1 MVRKSLSLSL
11 LVMLSAAGCSSEIEV
26 RNETAGGGGA
36 ADTGTGGSGATT
48 DSGTTDSGTTDS
60 GTTDSGTTD
69 SGTTDSGTTD
79 TGAGACSPVYP
90 NLGAAEGLQL
100 GDTVRDLFWRGATNV
115 GTQAAGDVDFYK
127 LFENQTCADPMSTEA
142 PIDTL
147 AILVVASWCQYC
159 PAEIA
164 FASRVAADFKAQ
176 GGVFV
181 VVNFEDTSGA
191 PADNAEA
198 KRFVTQHAT
207 INGVAPDNMW
217 AVGDGSAN
225 PANYFHTLGEVNAF
239 PSAYVVRLRD
249 MQVIANPDNA
259 GGSYLNFVEIA
270 RNPDAGSWDP
280 PTVPFQNNCGPG
292 DDELTEP
299 NDDAAT
305 ATSVGIGSFTGG
317 ICSAAP
323 DIYSITEAGPWTKT
337 LTYDQSVGD
346 LDMFVLDVPN
356 DRPLKDPMGN
366 DLISDGTTGTE
377 VLSYTGPAYVA
388 VYGYSSA
395 SAPYEFTIE

>member
-11 LVMLSAAGCSSEIEV
+11 LMMLTAAGCSSEIEV
-26 RNETAGGGGA
+26 RNETGGGGGGT

-48 DSGTTDSGTTDS
+48 DTGSTDTGTTE
-60 GTTDSGTTD
+60 
-69 SGTTDSGTTD
+69 TDSGTTD
-79 TGAGACSPVYP
+79 TGTGTCRPVYP
-90 NLGAAEGLQL
+90 NLGASEGLQL

-115 GTQAAGDVDFYK
+115 GTGASGDVDFYK

-164 FASRVAADFKAQ
+164 FASRVAEEFKAE
-176 GGVFV
+176 GGLFV
-181 VVNFEDTSGA
+181 VVNFEDRSGA

-198 KRFVTQHAT
+198 KSFVTQHAT
-207 INGVAPDNMW
+207 LNGVAPDNMW
-217 AVGDGSAN
+217 AVGDGDAN
-225 PANYFHTLGEVNAF
+225 PANYLHTLGEVNAF
-239 PSAYVVRLRD
+239 PSAYVVRLSD
-249 MQVIANPDNA
+249 MKVIANPDNA

-270 RNPDAGSWDP
+270 RDPDAGSWGP
-280 PTVPFQNNCGPG
+280 PTVPFTSNCGPG

-299 NDDAAT
+299 NDDATT
-305 ATSVGIGSFTGG
+305 ATPVGIGSFTGG

-323 DIYSITEAGPWTKT
+323 DIYSITEAGPWTMT
-337 LTYDQSVGD
+337 LTYDQSLGD
-346 LDMFVLDVPN
+346 IDMFVLDVPN
-356 DRPLKDPMGN
+356 DRPVKDDAGN
-366 DLISDGTTGTE
+366 DVISQETTGTE
-377 VLSYTGPAYVA
+377 ALSYTGPAYVA

>member
-1 MVRKSLSLSL
+1 MVRKSLSLGL
-11 LVMLSAAGCSSEIEV
+11 LLMLSTAACSSEEEV
-26 RNETAGGGGA
+26 PNETGGDGSGT
-36 ADTGTGGSGATT
+36 ADTGTGSGASTEDT
-48 DSGTTDSGTTDS
+48 GIIDN
-60 GTTDSGTTD
+60 
-69 SGTTDSGTTD
+69 TD
-79 TGAGACSPVYP
+79 TGTGGTDTTPTACTPVYP
-90 NLGAAEGLQL
+90 NLGASEGLQL

-115 GTQAAGDVDFYK
+115 GTGAAGDVDFYK
-127 LFENQTCADPMSTEA
+127 LFENQLCADPASEEA

-198 KRFVTQHAT
+198 KRFVTQHGT

-217 AVGDGSAN
+217 AVGDGDAN
-225 PANYFHTLGEVNAF
+225 PANYFHNLGEVTAF
-239 PSAYVVRLRD
+239 PSAYAVRLSD
-249 MQVIANPDNA
+249 MKVIANPENA

-270 RNPDAGSWDP
+270 RDPNAGSWDP
-280 PTVPFQNNCGPG
+280 PTVPFQNNCGPTG
-292 DDELTEP
+292 EEATEP

-305 ATSVGIGSFTGG
+305 ATEIGIGSFNGG
-317 ICSAAP
+317 ICAAAP
-323 DIYSITEAGPWTKT
+323 DIYSITEAGAWTMT
-337 LTYDQSVGD
+337 LTYDQAVGD
-346 LDMFVLDVPN
+346 IDMFILDVPN
-356 DRPLKDPMGN
+356 DRPLKDDAGN
-366 DLISDGTTGTE
+366 DLISQETTGTE
-377 VLSYTGPAYVA
+377 VLTYTGPAYVA

-395 SAPYEFTIE
+395 SAEYSFTIE

>member
-11 LVMLSAAGCSSEIEV
+11 LVMLTAAACSSDDAATN
-26 RNETAGGGGA
+26 RGGSGGGGGT

-48 DSGTTDSGTTDS
+48 EDT
-60 GTTDSGTTD
+60 
-69 SGTTDSGTTD
+69 GTTD
-79 TGAGACSPVYP
+79 TGTTETDGGTTDTGTGACRPVYP

-147 AILVVASWCQYC
+147 AIIVVASWCQYC

-164 FASRVAADFKAQ
+164 FASRIAEEFKAQ

-191 PADNAEA
+191 PASNAEA

-207 INGVAPDNMW
+207 INGIAPDNMW
-217 AVGDGSAN
+217 AVGDAAAN
-225 PANYFHTLGEVNAF
+225 PANYFHTLGEVTAF
-239 PSAYVVRLRD
+239 PSAYVVRLSD
-249 MQVIANPDNA
+249 MKVVANPENA

-270 RNPDAGSWDP
+270 RDPNAGSWDP
-280 PTVPFQNNCGPG
+280 PTVPFTNNCGPN
-292 DDELTEP
+292 DEELTEP

-305 ATSVGIGSFTGG
+305 ATPVGIGSFTGG

-323 DIYSITEAGPWTKT
+323 DIYSITEAGAWTMT
-337 LTYDQSVGD
+337 LTYDQSLGD
-346 LDMFVLDVPN
+346 IDMFVLDVAN
-356 DRPLKDPMGN
+356 DRPVKDDAGA
-366 DLISDGTTGTE
+366 DLISQETTGTE
-377 VLSYTGPAYVA
+377 SLSFTGPAYVA

-395 SAPYEFTIE
+395 SAPNEFTNE

>member
-11 LVMLSAAGCSSEIEV
+11 LVMLTAAGCSSEIEV
-26 RNETAGGGGA
+26 RNETGGGGGGGT

-48 DSGTTDSGTTDS
+48 EDT
-60 GTTDSGTTD
+60 
-69 SGTTDSGTTD
+69 GTTD
-79 TGAGACSPVYP
+79 TGTTETDGGTTDTGTGACRPVYP
-90 NLGAAEGLQL
+90 NLGASEGLQL

-115 GTQAAGDVDFYK
+115 GTGASGDVDFYK

-164 FASRVAADFKAQ
+164 FASRVAEEFKAE
-176 GGVFV
+176 GGLFV
-181 VVNFEDTSGA
+181 VVNFEDRSGA

-198 KRFVTQHAT
+198 KSFVTQHAT
-207 INGVAPDNMW
+207 LNGVAPDNMW
-217 AVGDGSAN
+217 AVGDGDAN
-225 PANYFHTLGEVNAF
+225 PANYLHTLGEVTAF

-249 MQVIANPDNA
+249 MQVIANPENA

-270 RNPDAGSWDP
+270 RDPDAGSWGP
-280 PTVPFQNNCGPG
+280 PTVPFTDNCGPG

-323 DIYSITEAGPWTKT
+323 DIYSITEAGAWTMT

-346 LDMFVLDVPN
+346 IDMFVLDVPN
-356 DRPLKDPMGN
+356 DRPVKDDAGN
-366 DLISDGTTGTE
+366 DLISQETTGTE
-377 VLSYTGPAYVA
+377 SLSYTGPAYVA

>member
-1 MVRKSLSLSL
+1 MVRKSFSLSL
-11 LVMLSAAGCSSEIEV
+11 LVMLSAAGCSSD
-26 RNETAGGGGA
+26 ETVTDRGGSGGA
-36 ADTGTGGSGATT
+36 TETDTGTNGSGAATEDT
-48 DSGTTDSGTTDS
+48 GTTDTGTIE
-60 GTTDSGTTD
+60 
-69 SGTTDSGTTD
+69 TDSGTTD
-79 TGAGACSPVYP
+79 TGAGACRPVYP
-90 NLGAAEGLQL
+90 NLGASEGLQL
-100 GDTVRDLFWRGATNV
+100 GDTVKDLFWRGATNV

-142 PIDTL
+142 PLDTL

-164 FASRVAADFKAQ
+164 FASSVAEDFKAE

-239 PSAYVVRLRD
+239 PSAYVVRLSD
-249 MQVIANPDNA
+249 MQVIGSPENA
-259 GGSYLNFVEIA
+259 GGSYLNFVGMA
-270 RNPDAGSWDP
+270 ADPNAGTWGP
-280 PTVPFQNNCGPG
+280 PTIPFQNNCGPNA
-292 DDELTEP
+292 DELTEP
-299 NDDAAT
+299 NDDATT
-305 ATSVGIGSFTGG
+305 ATPVGIGSFTGG

-323 DIYSITEAGPWTKT
+323 DIYSVTEAGPWTMT

-346 LDMFVLDVPN
+346 IDMFVLDVPN
-356 DRPLKDPMGN
+356 DRPVKDPAGN
-366 DLISDGTTGTE
+366 DIVSQETTGTE

-395 SAPYEFTIE
+395 SAEYSFTIE